1 MSVSLFSSL
10 PPWPGKDAPYASYPG
25 PGMVREPVDPDL
37 EALRAGDDAAF
48 EALIGRY
55 HGPMMRLAMSY
66 LRDRGAAEDA
76 VQETWL
82 TCLSSLDRFEGRS
95 SLKTWIFGILLNV
108 ARSRRRK
115 ESRIL
120 PFASLFRRV
129 GGDGRGPTVDHRR
142 FGSDGLWSAPPD
154 SWSNIPESRL
164 LDRETLDHVRVAI
177 EALPPNQREV
187 VILRDVAGFDADE
200 VCGLLAISAANQ
212 RVRLHRGRA
221 SVRKRLEEY
230 LT

>member
-1 MSVSLFSSL
+1 MSIALFSART
-10 PPWPGKDAPYASYPG
+10 PWSEKRSAYPG
-25 PGMVREPVDPDL
+25 PRVVREPVDPDL
-37 EALRAGDDAAF
+37 DALRSGDEAAF

-55 HGPMMRLAMSY
+55 HGPMMRLAMTY

-82 TCLSSLDRFEGRS
+82 TCLRTLDRFEGRS
-95 SLKTWIFGILLNV
+95 TLKTWIFGILLNI

-120 PFASLFRRV
+120 PFASLFRRDDGDRRV
-129 GGDGRGPTVDHRR
+129 ATVDPHRFGGDGM
-142 FGSDGLWSAPPD
+142 WSTPPD
-154 SWSNIPESRL
+154 SWSNVPESRL
-164 LDRETLDHVRVAI
+164 LDRETIDKVKAAI
-177 EALPPNQREV
+177 ETLPAKQREV

-200 VCGLLAISAANQ
+200 VCSLLAISPANQ

-221 SVRKRLEEY
+221 TVRRTLEEY
-230 LT
+230 LK

>member
-1 MSVSLFSSL
+1 MVSVSLFSSL
-10 PPWPGKDAPYASYPG
+10 PPWPEGRRSSYPG
-25 PGMVREPVDPDL
+25 PRVVRQPVDPDL
-37 EALRAGDDAAF
+37 DALKSGDEAAF

-82 TCLSSLDRFEGRS
+82 TCLRTLNKFEGRS
-95 SLKTWIFGILLNV
+95 ALKTWVFGILLNV
-108 ARSRRRK
+108 ARSRHRK

-120 PFASLFRRV
+120 PFTSLFRRD
-129 GGDGRGPTVDHRR
+129 GGEGRGPTVDQRR
-142 FGSDGLWSAPPD
+142 FGTDGLWSAPPD
-154 SWSNIPESRL
+154 SWSNVPESKL
-164 LDRETLDHVRVAI
+164 LGRETIDQVKAAI
-177 EALPPNQREV
+177 EALPAKQREV

-200 VCGLLAISAANQ
+200 VCGLLSISAANQ

-221 SVRKRLEEY
+221 SVRKALEEY
-230 LT
+230 LK

>member
-1 MSVSLFSSL
+1 MSIVLFSGRT
-10 PPWPGKDAPYASYPG
+10 PWPQERSPYPG
-25 PGMVREPVDPDL
+25 PRVVRDSIDPDL
-37 EALRAGDDAAF
+37 EALRSGNDAAF

-55 HGPMMRLAMSY
+55 HGPMMRLAMTY

-82 TCLSSLDRFEGRS
+82 TCLKTLDRFEGRS

-120 PFASLFRRV
+120 PFTSLFRRD
-129 GGDGRGPTVDHRR
+129 GGSDRGPTVDPRR
-142 FGSDGLWSAPPD
+142 FGSDGMWSAPPD
-154 SWSNIPESRL
+154 SWSNVPESRL
-164 LDRETLDHVRVAI
+164 LDRETVGKVKAAI
-177 EALPPNQREV
+177 ETLPAKQREV
-187 VILRDVAGFDADE
+187 VILRDVAGFEADE
-200 VCGLLAISAANQ
+200 VCALLSISQANQ

-221 SVRKRLEEY
+221 SVRKMLEEY
-230 LT
+230 LR

>member
-1 MSVSLFSSL
+1 MGVSLFSSL
-10 PPWPGKDAPYASYPG
+10 PPRPEGRSSYPG
-25 PGMVREPVDPDL
+25 PRVVKERFEPDL
-37 EALRAGDDAAF
+37 EALRSGDEPMF

-55 HGPMMRLAMSY
+55 HGPMMRLAMTY

-82 TCLSSLDRFEGRS
+82 TCLRTLDRFEGRS

-120 PFASLFRRV
+120 PFTSLFRR
-129 GGDGRGPTVDHRR
+129 DLSDSRGATVDPHR
-142 FGSDGLWSAPPD
+142 FGNDGMWSAPPD
-154 SWSNIPESRL
+154 SWSNVPETRL
-164 LDRETLDHVRVAI
+164 LDRETIDHVRAAI
-177 EALPPNQREV
+177 EVLPAKQREV
-187 VILRDVAGFDADE
+187 VILRDVAGLDADE
-200 VCGLLAISAANQ
+200 VCALLSISPANQ

-221 SVRKRLEEY
+221 SVRRMLEEY
-230 LT
+230 LK

>member
-1 MSVSLFSSL
+1 MSVYLFS
-10 PPWPGKDAPYASYPG
+10 DARGPDGGSSYAG
-25 PGMVREPVDPDL
+25 PRVVRDPVDPDL
-37 EALRAGDDAAF
+37 TALRSGDEAAF

-55 HGPMMRLAMSY
+55 HGPLMRLAMAY
-66 LRDRGAAEDA
+66 VRDHGVAEDV

-82 TCLSSLDRFEGRS
+82 TCLKTLDRFEGRS

-120 PFASLFRRV
+120 PFTSLFRRD
-129 GGDGRGPTVDHRR
+129 GGEDRGPTVDQRR
-142 FGSDGLWSAPPD
+142 FGRDGMWSTPPD
-154 SWSNIPESRL
+154 SWSNVPESRL
-164 LDRETLDHVRVAI
+164 LDRETVEKVKAAI
-177 EALPPNQREV
+177 ETLPAKQREV

-200 VCGLLAISAANQ
+200 VCALLSISQSNQ

-221 SVRKRLEEY
+221 AVRKTLEEY
-230 LT
+230 LR

>member
-1 MSVSLFSSL
+1 MSVSLFSRL
-10 PPWPGKDAPYASYPG
+10 PPRPVGRSSYPG
-25 PGMVREPVDPDL
+25 PRVVREPFDPDL
-37 EALRAGDDAAF
+37 DALRSGDEATF

-82 TCLSSLDRFEGRS
+82 TCLNTLDRFEGRS
-95 SLKTWIFGILLNV
+95 SLKTWVFGILLNV

-120 PFASLFRRV
+120 PFTSLFRRD
-129 GGDGRGPTVDHRR
+129 GGDGRGPTVDPGR

-154 SWSNIPESRL
+154 SWSNVPESRL
-164 LDRETLDHVRVAI
+164 LDRETIEHVKIAI
-177 EALPPNQREV
+177 EALPVKQREV
-187 VILRDVAGFDADE
+187 VILRDVAGFEADE
-200 VCGLLAISAANQ
+200 VCLLLSISAANQ

-221 SVRKRLEEY
+221 AVRKMLEEY
-230 LT
+230 LK

>member
-1 MSVSLFSSL
+1 MVVSFFSTL
-10 PPWPGKDAPYASYPG
+10 PPWPEERSTYPG
-25 PGMVREPVDPDL
+25 PRVVRDPVDPDL

-55 HGPMMRLAMSY
+55 HGPMMRLAMTY
-66 LRDRGAAEDA
+66 LHDRGSAEDA

-82 TCLSSLDRFEGRS
+82 TCLKTLDRFERRS
-95 SLKTWIFGILLNV
+95 SLKTWIFGILLNI

-120 PFASLFRRV
+120 PFTSFFRRD
-129 GGDGRGPTVDHRR
+129 GGEGRGATVDPHR
-142 FGSDGLWSAPPD
+142 FGSDGMWSAPPD
-154 SWSNIPESRL
+154 NWSNVPESRL
-164 LDRETLDHVRVAI
+164 LDRETIDHVKSAI
-177 EALPPNQREV
+177 EDLPAKQREV

-200 VCGLLAISAANQ
+200 VCGLLSISPANQ

-221 SVRKRLEEY
+221 SVRRALEEY
-230 LT
+230 LK